1 MKKTIF
7 NVAVPMQDQEQCDR
21 MKAVCLENGLPIW
34 EDNVGFNYKRLCVF
48 AYNKNP
54 VVKEFYC
61 LKAQIIIEEFTEGY
75 TQVTEAEFLELLKEY
90 KDGTQ
95 VHD

>member
-7 NVAVPMQDQEQCDR
+7 NVYVAMTSQEQCDR

-34 EDNVGFNYKRLCVF
+34 VNDVDPDLAFALFDLSKNFKWNGIEFLVGFY
-48 AYNKNP
+48 
-54 VVKEFYC
+54 
-61 LKAQIIIEEFTEGY
+61 IENQ

-90 KDGTQ
+90 KNGTQ

>member
-7 NVAVPMQDQEQCDR
+7 NVYVAMDSQETCDR

-34 EDNVGFNYKRLCVF
+34 DDNVGFNYKIRCVF

-61 LKAQIIIEEFTEGY
+61 LKSQIIIEEFTEGY

-90 KDGTQ
+90 KD
-95 VHD
+95 VEKIYN

>member
-7 NVAVPMQDQEQCDR
+7 TVAVPMQDQTQCDR

-34 EDNVGFNYKRLCVF
+34 DDNVGFNYKRSCVF

-90 KDGTQ
+90 KNDTQ
-95 VHD
+95 IHD

>member
-7 NVAVPMQDQEQCDR
+7 NVYVAMDSQETCDR

-34 EDNVGFNYKRLCVF
+34 EDEIAFI
-48 AYNKNP
+48 YNKELGN
-54 VVKEFYC
+54 EFYYANTKDKDFRV
-61 LKAQIIIEEFTEGY
+61 LYDSYK

-90 KDGTQ
+90 KLNK
-95 VHD
+95 

>member
-7 NVAVPMQDQEQCDR
+7 NVYVAMDSQETCDR

-34 EDNVGFNYKRLCVF
+34 NYKNAFFFQVNDDNYFEYDYDVDFGIFCGINGVRCD
-48 AYNKNP
+48 ND
-54 VVKEFYC
+54 
-61 LKAQIIIEEFTEGY
+61 Y

-90 KDGTQ
+90 KLNK
-95 VHD
+95 

>member
-7 NVAVPMQDQEQCDR
+7 NVFVTMRSQEQCDR

-34 EDNVGFNYKRLCVF
+34 DAKIAFDYDYYFIYNHRDKGFAIYGGNLD
-48 AYNKNP
+48 
-54 VVKEFYC
+54 
-61 LKAQIIIEEFTEGY
+61 Y

-90 KDGTQ
+90 KLNK
-95 VHD
+95 

>member
-7 NVAVPMQDQEQCDR
+7 NVYVAMDSQETCNR

-34 EDNVGFNYKRLCVF
+34 DDNVGFNYKIRCVF

-54 VVKEFYC
+54 EVKEFYC
-61 LKAQIIIEEFTEGY
+61 LKSQIIIEEFTEGY

-90 KDGTQ
+90 KDDTQ
-95 VHD
+95 IHD

>member
-1 MKKTIF
+1 MQKNIF
-7 NVAVPMQDQEQCDR
+7 NVYVAMDSQETCDR
-21 MKAVCLENGLPIW
+21 MKAVCLENRLKIPYYHNAFTYFNSMYFMYMS
-34 EDNVGFNYKRLCVF
+34 DGFSVDSFNGKP
-48 AYNKNP
+48 K
-54 VVKEFYC
+54 K
-61 LKAQIIIEEFTEGY
+61 GY

>member
-7 NVAVPMQDQEQCDR
+7 TVAVPMQDQEQCDR
-21 MKAVCLENGLPIW
+21 MKAVCLENGLPIPFD
-34 EDNVGFNYKRLCVF
+34 ERNFILDINNKHF
-48 AYNKNP
+48 AYS
-54 VVKEFYC
+54 EFQD
-61 LKAQIIIEEFTEGY
+61 LFFIFSEQTGK

>member
-7 NVAVPMQDQEQCDR
+7 NVYVAMTSQAQCNR

-34 EDNVGFNYKRLCVF
+34 DEFIGWIYSDIRNKFGFVGGGQFHIYKTNYNDK
-48 AYNKNP
+48 
-54 VVKEFYC
+54 
-61 LKAQIIIEEFTEGY
+61 

-90 KDGTQ
+90 KDGIQ
-95 VHD
+95 NN

>member
-7 NVAVPMQDQEQCDR
+7 TVAVPMQDQAQCDR

-34 EDNVGFNYKRLCVF
+34 VDDVGFSYIDGCVF

-90 KDGTQ
+90 KLNK
-95 VHD
+95 

>member
-7 NVAVPMQDQEQCDR
+7 NVFVAMDSQEQCDR

-34 EDNVGFNYKRLCVF
+34 DKTGFELLMDEINFSYHIF
-48 AYNKNP
+48 TE
-54 VVKEFYC
+54 EFYVSSN
-61 LKAQIIIEEFTEGY
+61 IEHK

-90 KDGTQ
+90 KDGIQ
-95 VHD
+95 NN